1 MAQEKRPV
9 SRDPRPSYSRGV
21 RAVFA
26 VVLTFLLS
34 VASTVTPCYAAGTG
48 DARAHER
55 RAEQAREKARQAD
68 EDASRLAAEI
78 ADLDRRIE
86 SAADRVKK
94 LDPLVEEAS
103 KRSTRLQAQ
112 VDAMAVEV
120 ASAQERVDAN
130 TAEYDRQQGLL
141 AQRAQA
147 TYRQGDWFYLEVLIG
162 SNDFSDLILRTELV
176 RRVMEA
182 NSRVAS
188 DLERVGR
195 ELSRDKVLLERTLES
210 VQLKRTEAAA
220 VETQLRALRS
230 ERLARVREVERDK
243 ANRAGMMAASQANA
257 KRLRALA
264 DAEEAESRRIADELA
279 ANNGGSGQFSGKM
292 AWPVPSSHRVTSPYG
307 WRTCPFHGRELHP
320 ALDIGAPEE
329 SAIVAAGP
337 GKVIYVGYR
346 GGYGNTVM
354 IDHSDGV
361 VTLYPHQAAGAIKVS
376 VGQQVERGERI
387 GGVGST
393 GNATG
398 PHLHFEVRV
407 NGSPKNPNNWL

>member
-1 MAQEKRPV
+1 MIRH
-9 SRDPRPSYSRGV
+9 PRSSYALG
-21 RAVFA
+21 AHA
-26 VVLTFLLS
+26 AYILALALLLS
-34 VASTVTPCYAAGTG
+34 ATSTVTPCYAAGSG
-48 DARAHER
+48 DASAHER
-55 RAEQAREKARQAD
+55 RASRAREKAQQAD
-68 EDASRLAAEI
+68 VDAIKLAAEI

-86 SAADRVKK
+86 TATDKAKK
-94 LDPLVEEAS
+94 LDPLVRKAS
-103 KRSTRLQAQ
+103 ERSRQLQAQ
-112 VDAMAVEV
+112 VDAVV
-120 ASAQERVDAN
+120 AEITAAQERIDAN

-182 NSRVAS
+182 NSRAAS
-188 DLERVGR
+188 DLERVGLD
-195 ELSRDKVLLERTLES
+195 LSRDKVLLERALETA
-210 VQLKRTEAAA
+210 QLKRTEAAA
-220 VETQLRALRS
+220 VEAQLKALRA
-230 ERLARVREVERDK
+230 ERLARVREVESDRSS
-243 ANRAGMMAASQANA
+243 RAKLMAASKANA

-279 ANNGGSGQFSGKM
+279 SGNGGSGQYSGKM
-292 AWPVPSSHRVTSPYG
+292 TWPVPSSHRVTSPYG

-320 ALDIGAPEE
+320 ALDIGAPEG
-329 SAIVAAGP
+329 SAIVAAGS

-354 IDHSDGV
+354 IDHGDGV
-361 VTLYPHQAAGAIKVS
+361 VTLYPHQAAGAIRVS

-407 NGSPKNPNNWL
+407 NGSPRDPNNWL

>member
-1 MAQEKRPV
+1 MT
-9 SRDPRPSYSRGV
+9 RDSQPSYWLGA
-21 RAVFA
+21 RAVHA
-26 VVLTFLLS
+26 MALTLLLG
-34 VASTVTPCYAAGTG
+34 VTSTVTPCYAAGAG
-48 DARAHER
+48 DASAHDR
-55 RAEQAREKARQAD
+55 RASQAREKAQQAD
-68 EDASRLAAEI
+68 EDASRLAEEI

-86 SAADRVKK
+86 TAADRAKK
-94 LDPLVEEAS
+94 LDPLVREAS
-103 KRSTRLQAQ
+103 ERSKRLQTT
-112 VDAMAVEV
+112 VDAMATEV
-120 ASAQERVDAN
+120 TSAQERVDAN

-188 DLERVGR
+188 DLERVGL
-195 ELSRDKVLLERTLES
+195 ELSRDKVLLERALEA

-220 VETQLRALRS
+220 VETQLKALRS

-243 ANRAGMMAASQANA
+243 ANRAGMMAASKENA

-279 ANNGGSGQFSGKM
+279 SNNGGSGQYSGKM
-292 AWPVPSSHRVTSPYG
+292 TWPVPSSHRVTSPYG

-320 ALDIGAPEE
+320 ALDIGAPEG
-329 SAIVAAGP
+329 SAIIAAGS

-354 IDHSDGV
+354 IDHGDGV
-361 VTLYPHQAAGAIKVS
+361 VTLYPHQAAGAIRVS

-407 NGSPKNPNNWL
+407 NGSPRNPNDWL